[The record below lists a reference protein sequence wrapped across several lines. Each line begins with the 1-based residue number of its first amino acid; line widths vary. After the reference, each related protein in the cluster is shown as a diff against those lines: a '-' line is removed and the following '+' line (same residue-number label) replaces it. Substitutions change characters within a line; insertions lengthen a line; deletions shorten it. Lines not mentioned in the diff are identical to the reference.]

1 MAVIILSATTV
12 AENSIAGTVIGTL
25 SVDGAKNNET
35 FTYKLLGSFDDRFEI
50 IGNQLVV
57 KTGGSTLF
65 DYESG
70 RTFFTIEISAVS
82 NASGDPTSVSDTFF
96 DINVINNEAP
106 TDITLSGASI
116 AEHSANGTEIGALS
130 AIDPDLNDTFTY
142 TLTNDAEGRFAI
154 VNGKLVVKDG
164 AKLDY
169 LTASSHQIT
178 VKVTDSDN
186 NTFEKALTIGVID
199 ALETYTGSAKSETLK
214 GTDNAEFLDG
224 GAGNDK
230 IYGFGGNDII
240 NGGLGKD
247 ILYGGAGQDTF
258 VFDTKVKK
266 GHFDQIKDFSV
277 ADDTIQLSLS
287 AFSGYKTKGSSKKS
301 GLDVFKKGKPDDKG
315 GNGKKSVGFDEIF
328 KKGKLEKK
336 FFKIASEAKDSN
348 DYIFYNKKTGV
359 VYFDQDGAGGKKG
372 IEILKVKPGT
382 ALTSADFLFI

>member
-1 MAVIILSATTV
+1 MAVVILSAKAV
-12 AENSIAGTVIGTL
+12 AENSVAGTIIGAL
-25 SVDGAKNNET
+25 SVDEAKNNET
-35 FTYKLLGSFDDRFEI
+35 FTYTLTDSLDDRFAI

-57 KTGGSTLF
+57 KTGGTTLF
-65 DYESG
+65 DFIKDSQ
-70 RTFFTIEISAVS
+70 TFFDLEISAVS
-82 NASGDPTSVSDTFF
+82 NASGGASTSVTTTSFRIDLIDNTT
-96 DINVINNEAP
+96 P
-106 TDITLSGASI
+106 TDITLSATSV
-116 AEHSANGTEIGALS
+116 AEHSANG
-130 AIDPDLNDTFTY
+130 TFTY

-154 VNGKLVVKDG
+154 VNGKLVVKDSS
-164 AKLDY
+164 KLDY
-169 LTASSHQIT
+169 LTANSHQIT

-186 NTFEKALTIGVID
+186 NTFEKLLTIGVTD
-199 ALETYTGSAKSETLK
+199 ALEVYTGSAKSETLK

-266 GHFDQIKDFSV
+266 GHFDQIKDFNV

-287 AFSGYKTKGSSKKS
+287 AFSGFKTKGSSKKS
-301 GLDVFKKGKPDDKG
+301 GLDLFKKGKPDDKG
-315 GNGKKSVGFDEIF
+315 GNSKKSVGFDEIF

-348 DYIFYNKKTGV
+348 DYIFYNKKTGI

-372 IEILKVKPGT
+372 IEIVKVKPGT